1 MANKFGFDRVR
12 NNMEQVKRQLPTML
26 ANQAVNEFS
35 DNFNKQGFEE
45 QKWKEVNRR
54 IPGTKEYKYPKTKGL
69 SRRKKPILVGTG
81 RLRRAV
87 ANSKKIATWQLIKF
101 GVNLPYAANQND
113 GIKLPKRQY
122 MGDSARLRAKQK
134 QLIEKTIDKIWQ
146 A

>member
-26 ANQAVNEFS
+26 DNQAVNEFS
-35 DNFNKQGFEE
+35 DNFNKQGFEG

-87 ANSKKIATWQLIKF
+87 ANSKKIATWQLIKLE
-101 GVNLPYAANQND
+101 VNLPYAANQND
-113 GIKLPKRQY
+113 GITLPKRQY